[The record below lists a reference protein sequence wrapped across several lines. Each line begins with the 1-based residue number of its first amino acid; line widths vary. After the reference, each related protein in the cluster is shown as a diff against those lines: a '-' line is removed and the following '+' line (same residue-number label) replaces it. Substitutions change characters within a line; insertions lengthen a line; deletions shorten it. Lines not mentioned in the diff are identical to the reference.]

1 MLVQIG
7 IVRYRGAGA
16 GTSTS
21 AYPLSADA
29 PVVATGG
36 LAELIAPHSRTITAV
51 DPELTLQGLR
61 LVWQRNGAAMIITKL
76 GATRPMPMSAN
87 GRTSIY
93 LTEAAQTTSVC
104 AR

>member
-29 PVVATGG
+29 PVVATGTCSPSVET
-36 LAELIAPHSRTITAV
+36 AEFPALRGAHRQCVPRPTKDSHSPSGGSGPGPAAESAV
-51 DPELTLQGLR
+51 GPVGGSVGR
-61 LVWQRNGAAMIITKL
+61 KISIPFGA
-76 GATRPMPMSAN
+76 R
-87 GRTSIY
+87 
-93 LTEAAQTTSVC
+93 
-104 AR
+104 